1 LNSKEIKDIEAIFAR
16 LPGLGPRS
24 ARRVILHLL
33 KKKETLMRPLS
44 NAIKDTLDLVKN
56 CDYCGN
62 FDTLNPC
69 NICSNP
75 DRDKSVICVV
85 ENVADLWAL
94 ERTGTFLGTYHVLGG
109 LLDAL
114 DGIGPE
120 ELYINRLITR
130 ANSENVNEIIL
141 ATSTTV
147 PGQTTAHYIA
157 ECLKDSKV
165 IVTGLAHGMPMGG
178 ELDYMDEGTI
188 GHAIRARKS
197 IF

>member
-1 LNSKEIKDIEAIFAR
+1 MNSKEIKDIEASFAR

-147 PGQTTAHYIA
+147 TGQTTAHYIA

>member
-1 LNSKEIKDIEAIFAR
+1 MNSKEIKDIEAIFAR

>member
-75 DRDKSVICVV
+75 DRNKSVICVV

>member
-1 LNSKEIKDIEAIFAR
+1 MNSKEIKDIEAIFAR

-75 DRDKSVICVV
+75 DRNKSVICVV